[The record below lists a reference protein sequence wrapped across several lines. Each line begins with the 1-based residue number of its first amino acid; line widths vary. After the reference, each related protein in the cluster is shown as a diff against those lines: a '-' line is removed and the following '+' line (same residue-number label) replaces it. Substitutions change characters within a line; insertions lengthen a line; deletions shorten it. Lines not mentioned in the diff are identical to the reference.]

1 MNADR
6 AELRFERRLSAG
18 SGAGAPGSLEGRD
31 GKPKKCLE
39 PGYRAAPR
47 AHSGRSGSQELGA
60 EEQGRIREA
69 NNPSLHR
76 TP

>member
-31 GKPKKCLE
+31 AKPKKCLE
-39 PGYRAAPR
+39 PGYRDAPR
-47 AHSGRSGSQELGA
+47 AHGGRSGSRELGA
-60 EEQGRIREA
+60 EKREDTR
-69 NNPSLHR
+69 SR
-76 TP
+76 